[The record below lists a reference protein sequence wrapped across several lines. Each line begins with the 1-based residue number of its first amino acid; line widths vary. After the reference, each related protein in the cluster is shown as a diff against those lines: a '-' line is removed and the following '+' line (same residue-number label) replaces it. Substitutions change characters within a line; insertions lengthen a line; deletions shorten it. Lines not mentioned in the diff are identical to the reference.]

1 MAVDDVTTAIN
12 KRKVFDSS
20 FIVISLLDFVGYV
33 CNSGGDV
40 AKLKNETKDIM
51 AERREEAKQKEDSG
65 VKRKESVR
73 KKILHSPTN
82 YLDYMI
88 FR

>member
-40 AKLKNETKDIM
+40 AKLKNETKD
-51 AERREEAKQKEDSG
+51 EAKQKEDSG

-73 KKILHSPTN
+73 KMILHSPTN